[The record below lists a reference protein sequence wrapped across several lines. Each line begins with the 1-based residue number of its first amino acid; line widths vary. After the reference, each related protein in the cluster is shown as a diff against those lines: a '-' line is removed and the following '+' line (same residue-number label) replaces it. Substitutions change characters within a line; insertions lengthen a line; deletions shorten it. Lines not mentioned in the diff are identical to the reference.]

1 MTSPPAAIQS
11 STRTPRFAR
20 SAVDY
25 AAHRPAFAPRLF
37 EKLRAIGVGSPGQ
50 RILDIGAGTGLLGR
64 GFLAAGAKVI
74 ECEPSV
80 DLLRMAESP
89 YRVAAAAETL
99 PFEDHSFEA
108 VTAAQCWHWF
118 DRVAAPREIR
128 RVLQPGGIIAIIY
141 QTHLPL
147 ENTLAHA
154 TEELILKHRP
164 RWRHAGAVGVNGQ
177 ALKDLQSAGFV
188 EIESFTF
195 DVLISFTPIAWRGYV
210 RTWSAVGPSMSA
222 DMLVRFDDEL
232 AELLA
237 TSRWAASEHFV
248 PHRVFVASARSPS
261 AHRSL

>member
-1 MTSPPAAIQS
+1 MTQFS
-11 STRTPRFAR
+11 RTV
-20 SAVDY
+20 SDY
-25 AAHRPAFAPRLF
+25 AAHRPAFAPRLL
-37 EKLRAIGVGSPGQ
+37 EKLRALHIGLPGQ

-64 GFLAAGAKVI
+64 GLLAAGAKVI
-74 ECEPSV
+74 ECEPSL

-89 YRVAAAAETL
+89 MRVAAAAEML

-108 VTAAQCWHWF
+108 ATAAQCWHWF
-118 DRVAAPREIR
+118 DRLAAPREIR
-128 RVLQPGGIIAIIY
+128 RVLQPGGVVAIIY

-154 TEELILKHRP
+154 TEALILKHRP

-177 ALKDLQSAGFV
+177 ALKDLQAAGFA

-195 DVLISFTPIAWRGYV
+195 DVLIPFTPIVWRGYV

-222 DMLVRFDDEL
+222 EMLTRFDDEL
-232 AELLA
+232 AELLT
-237 TSRWAASEHFV
+237 TSQWSASEHLV